1 VAVGSRRVRQP
12 FFAFLNTPPSKKR
25 TESLYNLKSVQPIDS
40 IRKGRVKPA
49 TGTTSTT
56 VVPASGSAG
65 GQAHL
70 HTGEGL
76 YSNMVLFIEPLFD
89 GAHALTAFRPPGRS
103 SHGCDQRR
111 DVKHVVVGISL

>member
-1 VAVGSRRVRQP
+1 MGSRP
-12 FFAFLNTPPSKKR
+12 PTLLLFYKHPPSKKK

-56 VVPASGSAG
+56 VVPALLAE
-65 GQAHL
+65 ARVDR
-70 HTGEGL
+70 HTCTLARL

-89 GAHALTAFRPPGRS
+89 GIHAPTAFRPPGRS